1 MKHATTDVIL
11 NHYLSR
17 RITTDTQAVVS
28 GLTPQEEIMQAAYR
42 MSRWIDPNRPRALT
56 AEQSLSVNQNPRIQK
71 LLRRH
76 KNCPTTLEYRE
87 LQRQIRNEKQSLR
100 YAMMKDIRKSWD
112 TEQAEKDIQQQISG
126 GTFEEKISNDLR
138 RNNIRAPEHNNLV
151 TSIMSLLGKSLKE
164 EIHRRSET
172 INAVARYCQLE
183 ERRISKNQRV
193 SCFKEDD
200 GTQEVVSVDE
210 QALEMARNAVYKE
223 KRPRICFL
231 CLGNIHLDTIERTH
245 CFSTPGILSR
255 HFKLKYLTKF
265 TESGGVDCSL
275 CKVHLED
282 KMALQRHAFDVHDT
296 VF

>member
-1 MKHATTDVIL
+1 
-11 NHYLSR
+11 
-17 RITTDTQAVVS
+17 
-28 GLTPQEEIMQAAYR
+28 MQAACR
-42 MSRWIDPNRPRALT
+42 MSRWIDPNRPRVLT
-56 AEQSLSVNQNPRIQK
+56 AEQSLSVNQNPQIQK
-71 LLRRH
+71 LLRRQN
-76 KNCPTTLEYRE
+76 NCSLPLEYRE
-87 LQRQIRNEKQSLR
+87 LQRRIRNERQRLR
-100 YAMMKDIRKSWD
+100 YAMIKDIRKGWD
-112 TEQAEKDIQQQISG
+112 TEQAEKDIQQQILG
-126 GTFEEKISNDLR
+126 GTFEKRISNDLR
-138 RNNIRAPEHNNLV
+138 RNDIRASEHNKLIA
-151 TSIMSLLGKSLKE
+151 SIMSLPEKSLEE
-164 EIHRRSET
+164 EIRRRSVA
-172 INAVARYCQLE
+172 INAVARYCQFE
-183 ERRISKNQRV
+183 ERRTPRDQRV
-193 SCFKEDD
+193 SYSKKD
-200 GTQEVVSVDE
+200 GETQETVSVDE